1 MSLSVNAQLC
11 QGSLGDP
18 VVNITFGQGANPGP
32 ALIFPTNYGF
42 VTNDCPNDGFY
53 TIRNNTTSCF
63 GNSWHSLTKDH
74 TGDPNGYFMLVNA
87 SLFPGIFYADT
98 VHELCSNTTFEFA
111 SWVINVLKPT
121 ACLPDQKNPNLTFSI
136 ETTGGNTLKTFIT
149 NTIYTSDVPTWKQY
163 GFFFQTPAGV
173 SDVVVRIKNNAPGGC
188 GNDLA
193 LDDITFRPCGPTIK
207 AVINGEGTINEKS
220 ICDYDSKS
228 YTLTGSVSA
237 GFSNPAYQWQ
247 LSTDNINWSD
257 ISAATTSSYVRKPT
271 VQGTYYYRM
280 ASAELENIASAKCR
294 VASNVIKF
302 IVEGRPTTSTSSNS
316 PACESSTLT
325 LTASGGST
333 YAWTGP
339 NNFSS
344 SLNPATINNVTQA
357 AKGKYYVTVTSA
369 AGCTQNDF
377 TVVSIVPKPFVNAGN
392 DVGVC
397 KGNSTTLHATG
408 ANNYSWYPAAGLS
421 ATDIANP
428 AASPA
433 DSTVYTVT
441 TKDNVSGCTATDS
454 VVVFVYDYPTANAG
468 PDKAIIEGNS
478 IMLNGSVAG
487 TAISYN
493 WTPPVYMNDANLIT
507 PVVFPPRDTTYTL
520 HTISSVGCGNATDNV
535 FVKVYK
541 RIDVPNAF
549 SPNHDGINDTWQIP
563 ALSAYPDA
571 VVSVF
576 NRYGKAVFTSKG
588 NYSAWNG
595 TYNNSELPIGTY
607 YYVIDPKA
615 AINLPMIKG
624 SVTILR

>member
-1 MSLSVNAQLC
+1 MREMMLVYVKA
-11 QGSLGDP
+11 
-18 VVNITFGQGANPGP
+18 T
-32 ALIFPTNYGF
+32 AL
-42 VTNDCPNDGFY
+42 
-53 TIRNNTTSCF
+53 
-63 GNSWHSLTKDH
+63 H
-74 TGDPNGYFMLVNA
+74 FML
-87 SLFPGIFYADT
+87 P
-98 VHELCSNTTFEFA
+98 
-111 SWVINVLKPT
+111 
-121 ACLPDQKNPNLTFSI
+121 
-136 ETTGGNTLKTFIT
+136 
-149 NTIYTSDVPTWKQY
+149 
-163 GFFFQTPAGV
+163 
-173 SDVVVRIKNNAPGGC
+173 
-188 GNDLA
+188 
-193 LDDITFRPCGPTIK
+193 
-207 AVINGEGTINEKS
+207 
-220 ICDYDSKS
+220 
-228 YTLTGSVSA
+228 
-237 GFSNPAYQWQ
+237 
-247 LSTDNINWSD
+247 
-257 ISAATTSSYVRKPT
+257 
-271 VQGTYYYRM
+271 
-280 ASAELENIASAKCR
+280 
-294 VASNVIKF
+294 
-302 IVEGRPTTSTSSNS
+302 
-316 PACESSTLT
+316 
-325 LTASGGST
+325 
-333 YAWTGP
+333 
-339 NNFSS
+339 
-344 SLNPATINNVTQA
+344 
-357 AKGKYYVTVTSA
+357 
-369 AGCTQNDF
+369 
-377 TVVSIVPKPFVNAGN
+377 
-392 DVGVC
+392 
-397 KGNSTTLHATG
+397 G

-468 PDKAIIEGNS
+468 PDKAIIEGNNV
-478 IMLNGSVAG
+478 MLTGSVAG

-493 WTPPVYMNDANLIT
+493 WTPPAYMNDANSIT

>member
-121 ACLPDQKNPNLTFSI
+121 ACLPDQQNPNLTFSI
-136 ETTGGNTLKTFIT
+136 ETTGGNTLKTFST

-163 GFFFQTPAGV
+163 GFFFQTPPGCF
-173 SDVVVRIKNNAPGGC
+173 DVVIKIVNNAPGGC

-193 LDDITFRPCGPTIK
+193 LDDITFRPCGPTIT

-257 ISAATTSSYVRKPT
+257 ISSATTSSYVRKPT

-280 ASAELENIASAKCR
+280 ASAELENIGSAKCR

-325 LTASGGST
+325 LTASGGNT

-344 SLNPATINNVTQA
+344 SLNPATINNVTQV
-357 AKGKYYVTVTSA
+357 AKGKIL
-369 AGCTQNDF
+369 C
-377 TVVSIVPKPFVNAGN
+377 
-392 DVGVC
+392 
-397 KGNSTTLHATG
+397 NS
-408 ANNYSWYPAAGLS
+408 YICRGL
-421 ATDIANP
+421 
-428 AASPA
+428 
-433 DSTVYTVT
+433 YT
-441 TKDNVSGCTATDS
+441 K
-454 VVVFVYDYPTANAG
+454 
-468 PDKAIIEGNS
+468 
-478 IMLNGSVAG
+478 
-487 TAISYN
+487 
-493 WTPPVYMNDANLIT
+493 
-507 PVVFPPRDTTYTL
+507 
-520 HTISSVGCGNATDNV
+520 
-535 FVKVYK
+535 
-541 RIDVPNAF
+541 
-549 SPNHDGINDTWQIP
+549 
-563 ALSAYPDA
+563 
-571 VVSVF
+571 
-576 NRYGKAVFTSKG
+576 
-588 NYSAWNG
+588 
-595 TYNNSELPIGTY
+595 
-607 YYVIDPKA
+607 
-615 AINLPMIKG
+615 
-624 SVTILR
+624 